1 MRIGF
6 VGSASSWYL
15 GDLRRAARDR
25 HEIAAIPFS
34 QLSSTVDE
42 DSLGV
47 ASGAT
52 NLSDFVS

>member
-15 GDLRRAARDR
+15 GDLKRAARDR
-25 HEIAAIPFS
+25 HEINAIPFS
-34 QLSSTVDE
+34 QLSSTVDV

-47 ASGAT
+47 ASG
-52 NLSDFVS
+52 SDRSERF